1 MNRVIPALLLCL
13 LLTGCLSPHIGPTPN
28 PDPPNPP
35 TPVVDIQP
43 GEFGLARV
51 SYDAAKSAG
60 MTRQEAA
67 VLAAAHRQVVREIG
81 EPFGLLPNAL
91 KNMAQ
96 AVATKLDA
104 PARQRLKPW
113 QDAVGAKLQQ
123 LQQAGTIKTRDN
135 WSTAYAEIATGLEA
149 IR

>member
-1 MNRVIPALLLCL
+1 MNRIIYALLLCL
-13 LLTGCLSPHIGPTPN
+13 LLAGCLSPHIGPTPT
-28 PDPPNPP
+28 PVPPTPP

-60 MTRQEAA
+60 MTRQEAV
-67 VLAAAHRQVVREIG
+67 VLAAAHRQVVKEIG
-81 EPFGLLPNAL
+81 EPFGLLPDAL

-96 AVATKLDA
+96 TVAKNLNES
-104 PARQRLKPW
+104 ARQRLKPW

-123 LQQAGTIKTRDN
+123 LQQNGTIKLRGD
-135 WSTAYAEIATGLEA
+135 WSTAHTEIAEGLEA